1 MLGRVAANRKALHSI
16 LFHFPFFFSSSISLK
31 RSDATYSGSRAN
43 GLHLTIYIY
52 IQLPCVNQ
60 GLFLRRRSSLFKKDL
75 RVVYKS
81 VVVYV

>member
-1 MLGRVAANRKALHSI
+1 MSQQIEKLFTLYSSI
-16 LFHFPFFFSSSISLK
+16 FRFFSSSISLK